1 MTRGYSAADLAND
14 EADAKWAISDAPE
27 PRAFEPLAGRLERIE
42 KQIDNATRKLEEV
55 SDLVRAL
62 IQHIG

>member
-27 PRAFEPLAGRLERIE
+27 ARTFEPLVERMLRIE
-42 KQIDNATRKLEEV
+42 KQIDDATRKLNEI
-55 SDLVRAL
+55 SDLMRTL
-62 IQHIG
+62 IDHIG